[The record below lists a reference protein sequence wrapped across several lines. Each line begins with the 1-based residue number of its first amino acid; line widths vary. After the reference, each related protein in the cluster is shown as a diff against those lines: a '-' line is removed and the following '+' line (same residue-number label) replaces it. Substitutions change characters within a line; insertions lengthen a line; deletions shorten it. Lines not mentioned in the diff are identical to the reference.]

1 MSRSRR
7 TSFFGRV
14 IDSPFWNG
22 LITILLIMFAVYV
35 SYTANNGVPFVPR
48 YKLEV
53 DVPNASQLVRH
64 AEVRIGGARV
74 GQVLELKAVS
84 RTDSAPAHARLK
96 LAINKDLDPLPL
108 DTTSELRVASPLGG
122 KYLSLVPGRST
133 RTLPEGTVLPLKQAK
148 TAVDIDEAF
157 RVFSPR
163 VQKELQKTIFELGDG
178 VAGRGIQFNNAIR
191 NLADSAPKLERFLGL
206 LASPQTNLGGFISA
220 TAATVTT
227 LAPLTDGFV
236 QLMRNSATTFAAIN
250 AADPAL
256 GQTLDALPSAVA
268 QTTTTL
274 NHLRPAL
281 RSAAHI
287 AHDLRPAA
295 RILPEATRRL
305 DATLRTALPVARNA
319 RDLAPALKST
329 FGAVN
334 RFAASRDAIN
344 AIKAL
349 GAEDLPTTGAS
360 LLVGLGALFK
370 TVSASQFSCN
380 SFGIYLRNLSSALS
394 EGDAAGAW
402 ARVTPILDLTSGLSR
417 HDATPDR
424 NLHYNPYP
432 NANTDECEGGN
443 EPYAPGQMIG
453 NVPGNQS
460 KAHDVTKP
468 PAAATARARAAGL
481 LTRAPR

>member
-7 TSFFGRV
+7 TSFFGRLV
-14 IDSPFWNG
+14 DSPFWNG
-22 LITILLIMFAVYV
+22 LITIGLITFAVYV

-48 YKLEV
+48 YTVEV

-74 GQVLELKAVS
+74 GQVLKIDAVN
-84 RTDSAPAHARLK
+84 RTDDEPAHARLK
-96 LAINKDLDPLPL
+96 LAVDKELEPLPV

-122 KYLSLVPGRST
+122 KYVSLVPGKSSQ
-133 RTLPEGTVLPLKQAK
+133 TLPEGKVLPLKQAK

-163 VQKELQKTIFELGDG
+163 VQKDLQKTIFELGDG

-191 NLADSAPKLERFLGL
+191 NLSNSSGALQRFLEL
-206 LASPQTNLGGFISA
+206 LAAPSTNLAGFISA
-220 TAATVTT
+220 SANIVTT
-227 LAPLTDGFV
+227 FAPITDGFIE
-236 QLMRNSATTFAAIN
+236 LMRDGATTLGAIN
-250 AADPAL
+250 AADPAF
-256 GQTLDALPSAVA
+256 GQTLDALPSAVG

-274 NHLRPAL
+274 RNLRPAL
-281 RSAAHI
+281 RAA
-287 AHDLRPAA
+287 AAVTHDLRPAA
-295 RILPEATRRL
+295 KILPETTRAL
-305 DATLRTALPVARNA
+305 DATLRTAIPVARNA
-319 RDLAPALKST
+319 RALAPALKSVFAAT
-329 FGAVN
+329 N

-370 TVSASQFSCN
+370 TVSDAQFNCN
-380 SFGIYLRNLSSALS
+380 AFGIYLRNLSSALS

-417 HDATPDR
+417 HDATPDP

-432 NANTDECEGGN
+432 NATAEECEGGN
-443 EPYAPGQMIG
+443 EPYSPGQMIG

-460 KAHDVTKP
+460 KAHDITRP
-468 PAAATARARAAGL
+468 PAYATARARSAGL
-481 LTRAPR
+481 LAKAPR

>member
-7 TSFFGRV
+7 TSFVGRL

-22 LITILLIMFAVYV
+22 LITIGLIAFAVYV
-35 SYTANNGVPFVPR
+35 SYTANNGIPFVPK

-64 AEVRIGGARV
+64 AEVRVGGARV
-74 GQVLELKAVS
+74 GQVLELKAIG
-84 RTDSAPAHARLK
+84 RTDKEPSHARLK
-96 LAINKDLDPLPL
+96 IAINKDLEPLPI

-122 KYLSLVPGRST
+122 KYLSLVPGKSKKA
-133 RTLPEGTVLPLKQAK
+133 LGDGNVLPLDQAK

-163 VQKELQKTIFELGDG
+163 VQKDLQSTIYELGDG
-178 VAGRGIQFNNAIR
+178 VAGRGVQFNHSIAQ
-191 NLADSAPKLERFLGL
+191 LADISPRLQRVLAL
-206 LASPQTNLGGFISA
+206 LASPQTDLEGFLSG
-220 TAATVTT
+220 AAAAVTT
-227 LAPLTDGFV
+227 LAPLTDDFIG
-236 QLMRNSATTFAAIN
+236 LMGSGATTFGAIN

-256 GQTLDALPSAVA
+256 GQTLDAAPSAVA

-274 NHLRPAL
+274 THLRPAL
-281 RSAAHI
+281 RSAAAI
-287 AHDLRPAA
+287 TRELRPAA
-295 RILPEATRRL
+295 RILPATIKRL
-305 DATLRTALPVARNA
+305 DTTLRAATPVARNA
-319 RDLAPALKST
+319 RELAPAMTST

-334 RFAASRDAIN
+334 RFAASRDATN

-370 TVSASQFSCN
+370 TVSGAQFNCN
-380 SFGIYLRNLSSALS
+380 AFGIYLRNLSSAAS
-394 EGDAAGAW
+394 EGDAAGGW
-402 ARVTPILDLTSGLSR
+402 ARVTPIFDLTSGLSR
-417 HDATPDR
+417 HDATPDP

-432 NANTDECEGGN
+432 NANAQECEGGN

-460 KAHDVTKP
+460 KAHDVTRP